1 MSGPRIEVKEGD
13 VIRDGTQWLTVI
25 VNGWSLNAPIH
36 VYPEEVDRVK
46 SQLVTL
52 VSEGYTRGYR
62 AGASATQ
69 SAIKDALGIS

>member
-1 MSGPRIEVKEGD
+1 MLSPRIEVKEGD
-13 VIRDGTQWLTVI
+13 VIRDGTQWLNII
-25 VNGWSLNAPIH
+25 VNGWSLNTPIH

-62 AGASATQ
+62 AGVSATQ
-69 SAIKDALGIS
+69 SAIKDALGIK